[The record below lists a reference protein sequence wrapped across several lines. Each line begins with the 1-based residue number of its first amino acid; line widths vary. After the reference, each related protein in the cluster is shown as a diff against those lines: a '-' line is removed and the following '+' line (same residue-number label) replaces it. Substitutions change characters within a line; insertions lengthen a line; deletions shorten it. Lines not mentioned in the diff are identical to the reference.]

1 MKNNSISIDVS
12 KLDEMVEHYIDLKVK
27 ERREKYGTYN
37 EAWINGEIEEC
48 KKWLKLFG
56 VEFDYFTMEEMIKE
70 RIKNSQISLQ
80 IV

>member
-27 ERREKYGTYN
+27 ERRETHGTYN
-37 EAWINGEIEEC
+37 EAWMNGEIEEC

-56 VEFDYFTMEEMIKE
+56 VEFDYFAIEEMIKE
-70 RIKNSQISLQ
+70 RMEERRIS
-80 IV
+80 